1 MWFILGIIL
10 LAVELVSPVFVLF
23 FFGLGAWAAGV
34 TALFVDDLAI
44 EVVVFGASSVVFLLS
59 LRRLFV
65 RSFRGKTQISSD
77 AASVGLPNLH
87 AGKMGTVTRPIPAN
101 GVGEISVGGSFWR
114 AVSPEAQP
122 EGAQVRVLGHI
133 PDDELTLE
141 VVSGGENSRN
151 PALLFKHGEH
161 NMLDLIGSSLTVFVF
176 LALLVIFVLFK
187 TALVVPNQQAVVVE
201 RLGKFHAVLFAG
213 FHILIPFIDAVAYRR
228 SLKEDVLD
236 VPKQTCI
243 TKDNV
248 SVDIDG
254 VLYLQVVNPEKSA
267 YGISDYMFGSVQ
279 LAQTALR
286 SAIGKLELDR
296 TFEERSTINQ
306 EVISALDAATAPWGI
321 KVLRYEIRDITPPS
335 GVMQAMEK
343 QMRAEREKRALIA
356 QSEGEMQARIN
367 MAEGAKAAAIAESEG
382 KLQAMKNQAEGDA
395 VLIRA
400 VAQATADGLATVAD
414 QMEKPGGTQA
424 ANLRVAE
431 NYLEQFGKLAK
442 EGNTMILPTDLAN
455 ISGLVSSLTSVIK
468 QAKA

>member
-1 MWFILGIIL
+1 MSGFMGSSLI
-10 LAVELVSPVFVLF
+10 VLVVL
-23 FFGLGAWAAGV
+23 
-34 TALFVDDLAI
+34 ALFVI
-44 EVVVFGASSVVFLLS
+44 
-59 LRRLFV
+59 
-65 RSFRGKTQISSD
+65 I
-77 AASVGLPNLH
+77 
-87 AGKMGTVTRPIPAN
+87 
-101 GVGEISVGGSFWR
+101 
-114 AVSPEAQP
+114 
-122 EGAQVRVLGHI
+122 
-133 PDDELTLE
+133 
-141 VVSGGENSRN
+141 
-151 PALLFKHGEH
+151 
-161 NMLDLIGSSLTVFVF
+161 
-176 LALLVIFVLFK
+176 VLFK
-187 TALVVPNQQAVVVE
+187 TALVVPNQEAVVVE
-201 RLGKFHAVLFAG
+201 RLGKFHAVMYAG
-213 FHILIPFIDAVAYRR
+213 FHILIPFIDAVSYRR

-254 VLYLQVVNPEKSA
+254 VLYLQVINPEKSA
-267 YGISDYMFGSVQ
+267 YGISDYMFGAVQ

-296 TFEERSTINQ
+296 TFEERTINQ

-400 VAQATADGLATVAD
+400 VAQATADGLRLVGD
-414 QMEKPGGTQA
+414 EMRQEGGREA
-424 ANLRVAE
+424 ANLRIAE
-431 NYLEQFGKLAK
+431 NYIEQFGQLAK
-442 EGNTMILPTDLAN
+442 TNNTMILPTDLAN
-455 ISGLVSSLTSVIK
+455 LSGLVASLTSVIK
-468 QAKA
+468 PARPAD

>member
-1 MWFILGIIL
+1 
-10 LAVELVSPVFVLF
+10 
-23 FFGLGAWAAGV
+23 
-34 TALFVDDLAI
+34 
-44 EVVVFGASSVVFLLS
+44 
-59 LRRLFV
+59 
-65 RSFRGKTQISSD
+65 
-77 AASVGLPNLH
+77 
-87 AGKMGTVTRPIPAN
+87 
-101 GVGEISVGGSFWR
+101 
-114 AVSPEAQP
+114 
-122 EGAQVRVLGHI
+122 
-133 PDDELTLE
+133 
-141 VVSGGENSRN
+141 
-151 PALLFKHGEH
+151 
-161 NMLDLIGSSLTVFVF
+161 MLDLIGSSLTVFVF

-414 QMEKPGGTQA
+414 QMEKPVRQARQGGQHHDPAHGSGEHFRPRQQPHFGDQA
-424 ANLRVAE
+424 SQGVRKKSRTGRLRPPFLLSPRGAARRCGRG
-431 NYLEQFGKLAK
+431 FA
-442 EGNTMILPTDLAN
+442 
-455 ISGLVSSLTSVIK
+455 GLTGP
-468 QAKA
+468 A